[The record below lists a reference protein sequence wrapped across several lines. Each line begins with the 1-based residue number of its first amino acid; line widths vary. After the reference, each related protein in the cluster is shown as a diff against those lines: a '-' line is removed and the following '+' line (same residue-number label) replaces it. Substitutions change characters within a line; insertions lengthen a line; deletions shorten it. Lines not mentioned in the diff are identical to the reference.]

1 MFLSSNSSAMP
12 YSRSVLEMIGNTPM
26 HEITRIDTGVCRLF
40 VKLENQNPGG
50 SIKDRIGLSII
61 EDAEKEGQL
70 KAGGT
75 IIEATAGNT
84 GLGLALVAA
93 QKGYRL
99 ILIIPDKMSA
109 DKVRHLRALGAE
121 IILTRSDV
129 PKGHPEY
136 YQDMAERMVQEIPGA
151 FWASQ
156 FDNPANP
163 KAHETGTGPEIWEQ
177 MEGNLD
183 AFVAGVGSG
192 GTISGVGR
200 FLKLKNQEI
209 PIVVADPEG
218 SVVARAVKT
227 GEVRYEGGSWLVE
240 GIGEDFIPDNLDL
253 FVIDEGET
261 VSDTE
266 AFAATNELLRQEGI
280 LGGSSTGT
288 LLAGALKWCR
298 KQSTPKRVVTLV
310 CDTGNKYLSKA
321 FDEAWLQEQGLT
333 NRKPTLDLRDL
344 IVRRAD
350 EGRVVMV
357 GPGDTLNTAYGRMRA
372 NDVSQLPVL
381 DDNET
386 IIGLLDEEDL
396 LLAVHDSPSCFADNV
411 SQHMTTELDI
421 IDYAAGI
428 DSLFP
433 IFKAGKVAIVQ
444 QGPTFL
450 GLITRVDLINHLR
463 RKVP

>member
-1 MFLSSNSSAMP
+1 MSC
-12 YSRSVLEMIGNTPM
+12 SRSVLELIGNTPM
-26 HEITRIDTGVCRLF
+26 LEITKIDTGVCSLF

-61 EDAEKEGQL
+61 EEAEKDGRL
-70 KAGGT
+70 KPGGT

-136 YQDMAERMVQEIPGA
+136 YQDIAERMVQEIPGA

-163 KAHETGTGPEIWEQ
+163 RAHETGTGPEIWDQ

-192 GTISGVGR
+192 GTICGVGR
-200 FLKLKNQEI
+200 FLKTKNPEI
-209 PIVVADPEG
+209 RIVVADPEG
-218 SVVARAVKT
+218 SVVAHAVET
-227 GEVRYEGGSWLVE
+227 GEVLYEGGSWLVE
-240 GIGEDFIPDNLDL
+240 GIGEDFIPDILDL
-253 FVIDEGET
+253 SVIDDGEV
-261 VSDTE
+261 VSDAE
-266 AFAATNELLRQEGI
+266 AFTAANELLIKEGI

-298 KQSTPKRVVTLV
+298 KQNTPKKVVTLV

-333 NRKPTLDLRDL
+333 DRKPTFDLRDL

-350 EGRVVMV
+350 EGRVVTV
-357 GPGDTLNTAYGRMRA
+357 GPEDTLNTAYGRMRA

-381 DDNET
+381 DDKET

-396 LLAVHDSPSCFADNV
+396 LLAVHDSPTCFAENV

-433 IFKAGKVAIVQ
+433 IFKAGKVAIIQ
-444 QGPTFL
+444 HGPTFL

>member
-1 MFLSSNSSAMP
+1 MP

-209 PIVVADPEG
+209 RIVVADPEG

-396 LLAVHDSPSCFADNV
+396 LLAVHDSPTCFAENV

-421 IDYAAGI
+421 IDYLAGI

-433 IFKAGKVAIVQ
+433 IFKAGKVAIIQ
-444 QGPTFL
+444 HGPTFL

>member
-1 MFLSSNSSAMP
+1 MSF
-12 YSRSVLEMIGNTPM
+12 SRSVLEMIGNTPM
-26 HEITRIDTGVCRLF
+26 HEITKMDTGPCRLF

-61 EDAEKEGQL
+61 EDAEKKGRL
-70 KAGGT
+70 NAGGT

-121 IILTRSDV
+121 IVLTRSDV

-163 KAHETGTGPEIWEQ
+163 KAHEEGTGPEIWEQ
-177 MEGNLD
+177 MDGEID

-200 FLKLKNQEI
+200 FLKSQNPEI
-209 PIVVADPEG
+209 SIVAADPEG
-218 SVVARAVKT
+218 SVVARAIKT

-253 FVIDEGET
+253 SVIDDAET
-261 VSDTE
+261 VDDAE
-266 AFAATNELLRQEGI
+266 AFAATGELLRQEGI

-333 NRKPTLDLRDL
+333 NRNPTDDLRDL

-350 EGRVVMV
+350 LGRVVTV
-357 GPGDTLNTAYGRMRA
+357 GP
-372 NDVSQLPVL
+372 
-381 DDNET
+381 ET
-386 IIGLLDEEDL
+386 
-396 LLAVHDSPSCFADNV
+396 P
-411 SQHMTTELDI
+411 
-421 IDYAAGI
+421 
-428 DSLFP
+428 
-433 IFKAGKVAIVQ
+433 
-444 QGPTFL
+444 
-450 GLITRVDLINHLR
+450 
-463 RKVP
+463 

>member
-26 HEITRIDTGVCRLF
+26 HEITRIDTGPCRLF

-209 PIVVADPEG
+209 RIVVADPEG

>member
-1 MFLSSNSSAMP
+1 
-12 YSRSVLEMIGNTPM
+12 MIGNTPM
-26 HEITRIDTGVCRLF
+26 HEITRMDTGVCRLF

-209 PIVVADPEG
+209 RIVVADPEG

>member
-1 MFLSSNSSAMP
+1 MP

-209 PIVVADPEG
+209 RIVVADPEG

-321 FDEAWLQEQGLT
+321 FDEAWLQEQVLT

>member
-1 MFLSSNSSAMP
+1 MP
-12 YSRSVLEMIGNTPM
+12 YSQSVLEMIGNTPI
-26 HEITRIDTGVCRLF
+26 HEITRMDTGPCRLF

-61 EDAEKEGQL
+61 EDAEKRGRL
-70 KAGGT
+70 SAGGT

-121 IILTRSDV
+121 IVLTRSDV

-163 KAHETGTGPEIWEQ
+163 KAHEEGTGPEIWEQ
-177 MEGNLD
+177 MDGEID

-200 FLKLKNQEI
+200 FLKSQNPEI
-209 PIVVADPEG
+209 SIVAADPEG
-218 SVVARAVKT
+218 SVVAHAVKT
-227 GEVRYEGGSWLVE
+227 GEVRYEGESWLVE

-253 FVIDEGET
+253 SVIDDAET
-261 VSDTE
+261 VDDAE
-266 AFAATNELLRQEGI
+266 AFAATGELLRQEGI

-321 FDEAWLQEQGLT
+321 FDEGWLQEQGLT
-333 NRKPTLDLRDL
+333 NRNPTDDLRDL

-350 EGRVVMV
+350 LGRVVTV

-381 DDNET
+381 DDNDS

-396 LLAVHDSPSCFADNV
+396 LLAVHQASESFADPV
-411 SQHMTTELDI
+411 SLHMTSKLDI
-421 IDYAAGI
+421 IDPSMDI
-428 DSLFP
+428 ESLFP
-433 IFKAGKVAIVQ
+433 IFKSGKVAIVQ
-444 QGPTFL
+444 QDSTFL

-463 RKVP
+463 NKIH

>member
-1 MFLSSNSSAMP
+1 MP

-26 HEITRIDTGVCRLF
+26 HEITRIDTGVCRIF

-209 PIVVADPEG
+209 RIVVADPEG

>member
-209 PIVVADPEG
+209 RIVVADPEG

>member
-209 PIVVADPEG
+209 RIVVADPEG

-450 GLITRVDLINHLR
+450 GLITSVDLINHLR

>member
-1 MFLSSNSSAMP
+1 
-12 YSRSVLEMIGNTPM
+12 
-26 HEITRIDTGVCRLF
+26 
-40 VKLENQNPGG
+40 
-50 SIKDRIGLSII
+50 
-61 EDAEKEGQL
+61 
-70 KAGGT
+70 
-75 IIEATAGNT
+75 
-84 GLGLALVAA
+84 
-93 QKGYRL
+93 
-99 ILIIPDKMSA
+99 MSA

-129 PKGHPEY
+129 SKGHPEY
-136 YQDMAERMVQEIPGA
+136 YQDMAEKMVQEMPGA

-163 KAHETGTGPEIWEQ
+163 KAHEIGTGPEIWEQ
-177 MEGNLD
+177 MDGDLN

-192 GTISGVGR
+192 GTISGIGR
-200 FLKLKNQEI
+200 FFKSKNPKIQI
-209 PIVVADPEG
+209 IVADPEG
-218 SVVARAVKT
+218 SVVTRAVKT
-227 GEVRYEGGSWLVE
+227 GDVLYEGGSWLVE

-253 FVIDEGET
+253 SVIDDGET
-261 VSDTE
+261 VSDSE

-298 KQSTPKRVVTLV
+298 KQTSQKRVVTFV

-333 NRKPTLDLRDL
+333 HHKPTLDLRDL

-350 EGRVVMV
+350 LGRIISV

-381 DDNET
+381 DSQEI

-396 LLAVHDSPSCFADNV
+396 LFAVHDSPSCFSDLV
-411 SQHMTTELDI
+411 SKHMTTDLDI
-421 IDYAAGI
+421 IDFEAGV
-428 DSLFP
+428 DTLYP
-433 IFKAGKVAIVQ
+433 IFKAGKIAIIQ
-444 QGPTFL
+444 KGSTFL

-463 RKVP
+463 RKVA

>member
-1 MFLSSNSSAMP
+1 
-12 YSRSVLEMIGNTPM
+12 MIGNTPM

-209 PIVVADPEG
+209 RIVVADPEG

>member
-1 MFLSSNSSAMP
+1 MP

-177 MEGNLD
+177 MEENLD

-209 PIVVADPEG
+209 RIVVADPEG

>member
-1 MFLSSNSSAMP
+1 MP

-26 HEITRIDTGVCRLF
+26 HEITRMDTGPCRLF

-61 EDAEKEGQL
+61 EDAEKKGRL
-70 KAGGT
+70 IAGGT

-121 IILTRSDV
+121 IVLTRSDV

-163 KAHETGTGPEIWEQ
+163 KAHEEGTGLEIWEQ
-177 MEGNLD
+177 MDGEID

-200 FLKLKNQEI
+200 FLKSQNPEI
-209 PIVVADPEG
+209 SIVAADPEG

-240 GIGEDFIPDNLDL
+240 GVGEDFIPDNLDL
-253 FVIDEGET
+253 SVIDDAET
-261 VSDTE
+261 VDDAE
-266 AFAATNELLRQEGI
+266 AFAATGELLRQEGI

-333 NRKPTLDLRDL
+333 NRNPTDDLRDL

-350 EGRVVMV
+350 LGRVVTV
-357 GPGDTLNTAYGRMRA
+357 GPGD
-372 NDVSQLPVL
+372 
-381 DDNET
+381 
-386 IIGLLDEEDL
+386 
-396 LLAVHDSPSCFADNV
+396 
-411 SQHMTTELDI
+411 
-421 IDYAAGI
+421 
-428 DSLFP
+428 
-433 IFKAGKVAIVQ
+433 
-444 QGPTFL
+444 
-450 GLITRVDLINHLR
+450 
-463 RKVP
+463 